1 MAWEASEGLSQWHQ
15 AGLCHPDV
23 ATRSFMVTSDM
34 SVVMGDYGTQTVAH
48 RDDFLESS
56 HQLLPVRWCAP
67 ECYQPSGEIIHTQGN
82 CSLTKIFVNVRTNF
96 T

>member
-23 ATRSFMVTSDM
+23 AARSFMVTSDM
-34 SVVMGDYGTQTVAH
+34 TVVMGDYGTQTVAH

-56 HQLLPVRWCAP
+56 QQLLPVRWCAP
-67 ECYQPSGEIIHTQGN
+67 ECYQQPSGEIIHTQGKFT
-82 CSLTKIFVNVRTNF
+82 LVRKTLN
-96 T
+96 